1 MNLNLIRAVLETGD
15 KPAVEELL
23 EDDSTVFW
31 VDWKEDEGDI
41 VAYCEGV
48 LQTGKLTAAWT
59 RSSTPR
65 GSDLYINFGGRSI
78 RAPLINGFE
87 DRHIA
92 LFALNQALAPEYE
105 IRFCIDSNGSD
116 TLAFLP
122 LPVATWAELETS
134 HGPAVSR
141 HFYRL
146 AERPN
151 VFTDTLPF

>member
-1 MNLNLIRAVLETGD
+1 
-15 KPAVEELL
+15 
-23 EDDSTVFW
+23 
-31 VDWKEDEGDI
+31 
-41 VAYCEGV
+41 
-48 LQTGKLTAAWT
+48 
-59 RSSTPR
+59 
-65 GSDLYINFGGRSI
+65 
-78 RAPLINGFE
+78 
-87 DRHIA
+87 
-92 LFALNQALAPEYE
+92 LAPEYE